1 MPEFDSRR
9 RLKAGRRLISL
20 KDIDV
25 ARDIMDVKFKSAGED
40 SNFVLY
46 TLDLLSWDKNGIEIH
61 INFTNPLAISN
72 GGNRDGIE
80 FVIKNPAQFVSAAT
94 GKTLSP
100 EKAVIYETIPKQV
113 PMGVD
118 ANELAANAE
127 AAASGF
133 QSLIVI

>member
-9 RLKAGRRLISL
+9 RLKAGRKLISL

-72 GGNRDGIE
+72 GATRDSIE
-80 FVIKNPAQFVSAAT
+80 FIIKNPAQFISERT
-94 GKTLSP
+94 GKSLLP
-100 EKAVIYETIPKQV
+100 EKSVLSKTIPK
-113 PMGVD
+113 
-118 ANELAANAE
+118 
-127 AAASGF
+127 
-133 QSLIVI
+133 